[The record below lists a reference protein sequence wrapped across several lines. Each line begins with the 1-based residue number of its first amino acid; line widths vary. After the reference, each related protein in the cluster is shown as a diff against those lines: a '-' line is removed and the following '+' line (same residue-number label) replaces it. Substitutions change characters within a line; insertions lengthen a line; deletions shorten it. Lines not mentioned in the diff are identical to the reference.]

1 MKFFTLLFSVFF
13 SCIITAQT
21 LSPVSLEQL
30 VNTDIPTDQYNS
42 RIVADENG
50 NYLIIWTNANNTV
63 ISGRFYSNNHTP
75 ASEELQFYSG
85 SFSDIGLD
93 YWKNGKY
100 IISYVINSSSALQL
114 RVVENGQAPGSII
127 SVAVNVDSYDTDTHG
142 DSLAVVYSSS
152 SDGQAYLR
160 GYNLESNVWFNN
172 AILVTEDGSSDYSQ
186 PNVVYHPSGRLTVIY
201 HYYIN
206 TSGCCTYDRR
216 IYRKTF
222 SSSFLAE
229 IPEQSIWTVNSEQN
243 VGSDLHAEGNNLGEV
258 IITTTHGTTA
268 SSRYMRL
275 WILNAQGTAVVN
287 NDVLLSGGGNDW
299 YGEIEG
305 YLYDNG
311 NFVIGKTIRTGG
323 FQNPNGTEAYVIY
336 GENYNESNSGILQ
349 MNSTSAGEQRNTCI
363 APLPGGGFVAAWCGN
378 GFQGDDQG
386 VYSRAYNAVA
396 FPGVLVQPQS
406 TLQTSEAGGEAE
418 ILVSL
423 ATAPSSEVSI
433 EISSS
438 DENEGTV
445 STQVLNF
452 NSGTWNVPVAVT
464 ISGVDDANDDGNV
477 NYTVTFSS
485 SASADATYSTL
496 SDHVLTFT
504 NLDDDASLT
513 VPGNQTF
520 CRSEGVE
527 DLTFEFTNAGSPIES
542 ISVSSSNQDV
552 VEDDDI
558 SFSLILDDLYSLA
571 INNLNNNQ
579 NGTATIT
586 ITFSDGNFEYS
597 DSFTVTTSGA
607 DVNILATETEVCQGE
622 EVTLLALGIQ
632 NVMWDNGV
640 QNNVAFVPQETTTY
654 TVTGDDGT
662 GCSAQS
668 SIEIIVNP
676 TPAIPEI
683 TAFAG
688 NLVSSA
694 VNNNQWYVDGA
705 LIEGATN
712 QLIMPLV
719 SGEYT
724 VVVSNGNCSSVS
736 EPYDVII
743 TSIQSEQAGGL
754 KLFPNPATE
763 YVYVSGL
770 PADAFLTIFNLS
782 GRIISSFNGTNAIP
796 VSDFKSGMYILVVE
810 TNLTKEVFKFSV
822 N

>member
-1 MKFFTLLFSVFF
+1 
-13 SCIITAQT
+13 
-21 LSPVSLEQL
+21 
-30 VNTDIPTDQYNS
+30 
-42 RIVADENG
+42 
-50 NYLIIWTNANNTV
+50 NANNSV
-63 ISGRFYSNNHTP
+63 ISGRFYNSNHTP
-75 ASEELQFYSG
+75 ASDELQFFSG
-85 SFSDIGLD
+85 NLNQLGLD

-100 IISYVINSSSALQL
+100 IISYVLNSSSSLQFL
-114 RVVENGQAPGSII
+114 IAENGQAPGSAI
-127 SVAVNVDSYDTDTHG
+127 SVSTNVDSYDTDTHG
-142 DSLAVVYSSS
+142 DSLAVIYSSS
-152 SDGQAYLR
+152 TNGQAYLR
-160 GYNLESNVWFNN
+160 GYNMETNAWFNN
-172 AILVTEDGSSDYSQ
+172 AVLVSEDGSSDYSQ

-229 IPEQSIWTVNSEQN
+229 IPEHSIWTINSEQN

-287 NDVLLSGGGNDW
+287 NEVLLSGGGNDW
-299 YGEIEG
+299 YGDIEG

-311 NFVIGKTIRTGG
+311 NYVIGKTIRTGG

-336 GENYNESNSGILQ
+336 GENYSESNSGILQ

-396 FPGVLVQPQS
+396 FPGVLVQPQG
-406 TLQTSEAGGEAE
+406 TLQTSETGGNVEV
-418 ILVSL
+418 LVSL
-423 ATAPSSEVSI
+423 ATAPSSAVSI

-438 DENEGTV
+438 DETEGTV
-445 STQVLNF
+445 STQVINF
-452 NSGTWNVPVAVT
+452 TSGTWNVPVSVI
-464 ISGVDDANDDGNV
+464 ISGEDDAADDGNV
-477 NYTVTFSS
+477 NYSVTFSS
-485 SASADATYSTL
+485 AGSADATYSTL
-496 SDHVLTFT
+496 SNHVLTFT

-513 VPGNQTF
+513 VPENQSF
-520 CRSEGVE
+520 CRSEGIE
-527 DLTFEFTNAGSPIES
+527 DLTFEFINAGSTIES
-542 ISVSSSNQDV
+542 ISVSSSNQNV

-558 SFSLILDDLYSLA
+558 SYSLILDDVYSLS

-579 NGTATIT
+579 NGTSTIT

-607 DVNILATETEVCQGE
+607 EVNVLATETEVCQGE

-632 NVMWDNGV
+632 NIMWDNGV
-640 QNNVAFVPQETTTY
+640 QNNVAFVPEETTTY
-654 TVTGDDGT
+654 TVSGDDGS

-676 TPAIPEI
+676 APATPEI

-694 VNNNQWYVDGA
+694 VNNNQWYLDGE

-712 QLIMPLV
+712 QLITPVM
-719 SGEYT
+719 SGDYT
-724 VVVSNGNCSSVS
+724 VVVSNGNCSAVS
-736 EPYDVII
+736 EPFEVII
-743 TSIQSEQAGGL
+743 TSILSAQSANLQ
-754 KLFPNPATE
+754 LFPNPATD
-763 YVYVSGL
+763 YLYVSGL
-770 PADAFLTIFNLS
+770 PADAQLTIIDLS
-782 GRIISSFNGTNAIP
+782 GRHLADFYGTSVLP
-796 VSDFKSGMYILVVE
+796 VSNLRTGMYILIIE
-810 TNLTKEVFKFSV
+810 TNHSKEVFKFSV
-822 N
+822 K